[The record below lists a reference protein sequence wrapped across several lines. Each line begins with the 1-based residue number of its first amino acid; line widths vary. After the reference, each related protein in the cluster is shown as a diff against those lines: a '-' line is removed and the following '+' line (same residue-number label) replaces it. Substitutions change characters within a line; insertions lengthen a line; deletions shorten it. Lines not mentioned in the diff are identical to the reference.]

1 MQRVEICQ
9 TNLNRIQPNQTARA
23 TKTQS
28 QSQGL
33 KQGKQKSK
41 KGTRVLYRQIRKKKE
56 KKKKA
61 ARIRSGQTEHEPS
74 CRNGGLELDASH
86 CACDMQ
92 AEILQ

>member
-9 TNLNRIQPNQTARA
+9 TNPNRIQPNQTARA

-56 KKKKA
+56 KKKKGRKNQIRA
-61 ARIRSGQTEHEPS
+61 DRART
-74 CRNGGLELDASH
+74 L
-86 CACDMQ
+86 
-92 AEILQ
+92 LQKWGTRTRCVTLRLRYAG